1 MAASVAEVAPKS
13 FLPGLKLPASN
24 AMLIRDMRPQD
35 IRAGLRLCRASRWN
49 QLEDDWSLFLKLSPA
64 GCRVAEKDGHV
75 VGTVAT
81 LRYQERFSWV
91 SMVLVDPAERR
102 AGIGT
107 RLLHEGL
114 TLLADQLCV
123 RLDATG
129 VGRQLYM
136 QHGFVDEY
144 PIARFTTTANPPQ
157 IARATGNVRRISEQD
172 LPAIFDQDREIF
184 GADREPILRSLF
196 ARAPECAWVAIASDI
211 QGYCFGR
218 PGFLNQQLGPIV
230 ARDENVA
237 RELVAQCLTYKSGE
251 RFGIDARQHC
261 ASWLNW
267 LTSIGFTEERS
278 FIRMYRGENR
288 YPGQPEYVFGVVG
301 PEFG

>member
-1 MAASVAEVAPKS
+1 MKETESGSPSRV
-13 FLPGLKLPASN
+13 
-24 AMLIRDMRPQD
+24 LIRDMTSQD
-35 IRAGLRLCRASRWN
+35 ISAGLRLCRASRWN
-49 QLEDDWSLFLKLSPA
+49 QLENDWSLFLKLSPA

-81 LRYQERFSWV
+81 LRYQDRFSWLA
-91 SMVLVDPAERR
+91 MVLVDPAERR

-114 TLLADQLCV
+114 ILLAEQPCV

-136 QHGFVDEY
+136 QHGFKDEY
-144 PIARFTTTANPPQ
+144 PITRFTTTVNPTQ
-157 IARATGNVRRISEQD
+157 IARPSGNAHRMSEQD
-172 LPAIFDQDREIF
+172 LPAIFDWDREIF
-184 GADREPILRSLF
+184 GADREPILRALF
-196 ARAPECAWVAIASDI
+196 ARSPECAWVAVASEI

-218 PGFLNQQLGPIV
+218 PGFLYQQLGPIV
-230 ARDENVA
+230 ARDESLA
-237 RELVAQCLTYKSGE
+237 RELVLQSLIHKRSE
-251 RFGIDARQHC
+251 RFGIDAPRHC

-267 LTSIGFTEERS
+267 LKSIGFAEERS
-278 FIRMYRGENR
+278 FVRMHRGENR
-288 YPGQPEYVFGVVG
+288 YPGQPECVFGVVG

>member
-1 MAASVAEVAPKS
+1 MKETASESPSRV
-13 FLPGLKLPASN
+13 
-24 AMLIRDMRPQD
+24 LIRDMRPQD
-35 IRAGLRLCRASRWN
+35 IAAGLRLCRASRWN

-64 GCRVAEKDGHV
+64 GCRVAEKEGHV

-81 LRYQERFSWV
+81 LRYQDRFSWV
-91 SMVLVDPAERR
+91 AMVLVDPAERR

-114 TLLADQLCV
+114 TLLADQRCT

-144 PIARFTTTANPPQ
+144 SIARFATTVNPAQ
-157 IARATGNVRRISEQD
+157 IARAAGNVRRMSEQD
-172 LPAIFDQDREIF
+172 LPAILDQDREIF

-196 ARAPECAWVAIASDI
+196 ARSPECAWVAVASDI

-218 PGFLNQQLGPIV
+218 PGFLYQQLGPIV
-230 ARDENVA
+230 AQEESLA
-237 RELVAQCLTYKSGE
+237 RELVSQCLTHKSGE
-251 RFGIDARQHC
+251 RFGIDAPQHC
-261 ASWLNW
+261 AAWLDW
-267 LTSIGFTEERS
+267 LRSIGFTEERS

-288 YPGQPEYVFGVVG
+288 YPGQPECVFGVVG

>member
-1 MAASVAEVAPKS
+1 MKETESESPSRV
-13 FLPGLKLPASN
+13 
-24 AMLIRDMRPQD
+24 LIRDMRPQD
-35 IRAGLRLCRASRWN
+35 IAAGLRLCRASRWN
-49 QLEDDWSLFLKLSPA
+49 QLEGDWTLSLKLSPA
-64 GCRVAEKDGHV
+64 GCRVAEKEGHV

-81 LRYQERFSWV
+81 LRYEDRFSWV
-91 SMVLVDPAERR
+91 AMVLVDPAERR

-114 TLLADQLCV
+114 TLLADQPCV

-144 PIARFTTTANPPQ
+144 SIARFTTTVNPAQ
-157 IARATGNVRRISEQD
+157 IARPIGNVRRMSEQD
-172 LPAIFDQDREIF
+172 LPAIFDRDRKIF

-196 ARAPECAWVAIASDI
+196 ARSPECAWVAVASDI

-218 PGFLNQQLGPIV
+218 PGFLYRQLGPIV
-230 ARDENVA
+230 ARDESLA
-237 RELVAQCLTYKSGE
+237 RALVSECLTHKGGE
-251 RFGIDARQHC
+251 RFGIDAPQHC
-261 ASWLNW
+261 AAWLAW
-267 LTSIGFTEERS
+267 LRSIGFAEERS

-288 YPGQPEYVFGVVG
+288 YPGQPECVFGVVG

>member
-1 MAASVAEVAPKS
+1 MKETERESPSPV
-13 FLPGLKLPASN
+13 
-24 AMLIRDMRPQD
+24 LIRDMRPQD
-35 IRAGLRLCRASRWN
+35 IPAGLRLCRASRWN

-64 GCRVAEKDGHV
+64 GCRVAEKQGHV

-81 LRYQERFSWV
+81 LRYQDRFSWV

-114 TLLADQLCV
+114 ILLADQHCV

-136 QHGFVDEY
+136 QHGFMDEY
-144 PIARFTTTANPPQ
+144 PIARFTTTVNPTE
-157 IARATGNVRRISEQD
+157 IARPAGNVRRMSEQD
-172 LPAIFDQDREIF
+172 LPAILNRDREIF
-184 GADREPILRSLF
+184 GADREPILRSLL
-196 ARAPECAWVAIASDI
+196 ARSPECAWVAVASDI

-218 PGFLNQQLGPIV
+218 PGFIYQQLGPIV
-230 ARDENVA
+230 ARDESLA
-237 RELVAQCLTYKSGE
+237 RTLVSECLAQKRGE
-251 RFGIDARQHC
+251 RVGIDAPQHC
-261 ASWLNW
+261 PAWVHWLK
-267 LTSIGFTEERS
+267 SIGFTEERS

>member
-1 MAASVAEVAPKS
+1 MKKTNNESSSRV
-13 FLPGLKLPASN
+13 
-24 AMLIRDMRPQD
+24 LIRDMRPQD
-35 IRAGLRLCRASRWN
+35 IPAGLRLCRASRWN
-49 QLEDDWSLFLKLSPA
+49 QLEGDWTLFLKLSPA
-64 GCRVAEKDGHV
+64 GCRVAEKEGYV

-81 LRYQERFSWV
+81 LRYQDRFSWV
-91 SMVLVDPAERR
+91 AMVLVDPEERR

-114 TLLADQLCV
+114 TLLADQPCV

-136 QHGFVDEY
+136 QYGFVDEY
-144 PIARFTTTANPPQ
+144 PITRFTTTVNPTK
-157 IARATGNVRRISEQD
+157 IARAAGNVRRMSEQD

-184 GADREPILRSLF
+184 GADREPVLRSLF
-196 ARAPECAWVAIASDI
+196 ARSPECAWVAVASDI

-218 PGFLNQQLGPIV
+218 SGFLYQQLGPII
-230 ARDENVA
+230 ARDQSLA
-237 RELVAQCLTYKSGE
+237 RALLSECLTHKSGE
-251 RFGIDARQHC
+251 RFGIDAPQHC
-261 ASWLNW
+261 AAWLDW
-267 LTSIGFTEERS
+267 LKSIGFTEERS

-288 YPGQPEYVFGVVG
+288 YPGQPECVFGVVG